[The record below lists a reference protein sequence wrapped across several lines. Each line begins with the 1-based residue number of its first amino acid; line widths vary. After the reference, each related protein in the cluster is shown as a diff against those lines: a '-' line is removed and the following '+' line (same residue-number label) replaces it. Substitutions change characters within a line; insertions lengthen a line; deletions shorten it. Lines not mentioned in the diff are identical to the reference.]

1 MRVGD
6 RTATPTWSLA
16 VALGGV
22 GLLAWRLRLIGLEDP
37 VRSLVLGFVLGAILV
52 ASLLVPVAERR
63 ARPRTVVAVTS
74 AGLTVFALA
83 AAITG
88 PRPTVPWAATAL
100 WLSLLAAVAEEA
112 VFRRTLYGVLLRR
125 GPVVAVVVSAAMF
138 ALLHVPAYGWVA
150 FPVDLGAG
158 LVFGWQ
164 RHASGSWAAPALT
177 HVAANV
183 AAVLR

>member
-1 MRVGD
+1 MRTGD
-6 RTATPTWSLA
+6 RLATPVWALA
-16 VALGGV
+16 VAIAGV
-22 GLLAWRLRLIGLEDP
+22 GLLAWRLRLLALEDP
-37 VRSLVLGFVLGAILV
+37 IRSLVLGLALGAVLA

-63 ARPRTVVAVTS
+63 THPGTVLAVTVT
-74 AGLTVFALA
+74 GLAVFALA
-83 AAITG
+83 GAITG
-88 PRPTVPWAATAL
+88 PRPSVPWAASAL
-100 WLSLLAAVAEEA
+100 GLSLLAGVAEEA
-112 VFRRTLYGVLLRR
+112 LFRRALYGALVRR
-125 GPVVAVVVSAAMF
+125 GPAIAVIVSALAF

-177 HVAANV
+177 HVTANL